1 MSFWQILVVIGII
14 VIPLVLSIWMTL
26 WTVEKRGRG
35 PKPVYRQGQ
44 PPATAPPAEEAD
56 EAGSPSQQSG

>member
-35 PKPVYRQGQ
+35 PKPVYRPGQ
-44 PPATAPPAEEAD
+44 PPSPAAAPPAEESDKPTGQA
-56 EAGSPSQQSG
+56 

>member
-44 PPATAPPAEEAD
+44 PPAAAPPAEETD
-56 EAGSPSQQSG
+56 KPAGQAPPQG